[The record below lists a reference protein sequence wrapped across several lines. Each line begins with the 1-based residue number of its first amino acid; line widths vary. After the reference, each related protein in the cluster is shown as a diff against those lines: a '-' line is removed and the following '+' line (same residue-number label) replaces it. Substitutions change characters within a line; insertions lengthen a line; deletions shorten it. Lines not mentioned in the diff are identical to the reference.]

1 MSDAEKMAS
10 RRPLLLSDNQF
21 RTIARSPMR
30 SCVTCVFLLAS
41 AVPSLAN
48 LPPVHAES
56 TPPQYV
62 TKVWHTEEGLP
73 QNSVNAMLQDHRGY
87 IWIGTFG
94 GLARFDGERFTVF
107 DSANTP
113 GFGSDQIVSLYE
125 SRPGALWV
133 GTVDGGLIRL
143 QDGVATTYTERDG
156 LPNRWVTSI
165 RGDAEGQVWI
175 NTAEGHVAHFAGA
188 RLEAYPTHRGKAV
201 REFFLQAR
209 DGSMWFRCGQDVV
222 RFAADG
228 SMATLH
234 STQPN
239 VFFVHEARDGS
250 VWIALRDQYRL
261 VRYYQG
267 VFSDVSLPSVKHRE
281 LKSDLF
287 LYSFAMTEDTDG
299 ELLLRTPAGLSR
311 LVNGTLSPPEALPLP
326 ANAGELLKVRS
337 LLGDREGNIWVG
349 TIGRGLIRLR
359 RAPLTAY
366 GKDEGLSDSNFSSVF
381 QDREGR
387 IWLGGDLLYWFDG
400 HRFHRVPRMGD
411 ILSIAQTRDGDLW
424 FGGYGG
430 LYRLRSGVFNH
441 FTFGAPAVKTIFQ
454 DREGTLWVGGLTESA
469 PGGLYRFREDKLEQ
483 VPGISDVRAIVK
495 DRDGGLWL
503 GGLEGLRYMRGG
515 KVVTYDRKQGLSSN
529 SVYDIH
535 QDSTGT
541 LWVATY
547 GGGLN
552 RFRDGRF
559 KAITTEDGLPDNLL
573 LGLLEDGEGNL
584 WFSANQCVFR
594 LSLKEL
600 NDFADGK
607 ISFLSPVSY
616 GAAEG
621 MRSTESNG
629 GSPGGWITRDG
640 RIWFPTLR
648 GVVAIDPTAGNSLPP
663 PVVLEEAWANKF
675 TLARNER
682 TSVPPGNN
690 TFDFRFTALSFSA
703 PEKLHFKYRLEP
715 FEKDWVNAGTR
726 RTAHYTNMG
735 PEDYSF
741 HVLAVNNFGIW
752 SEHEASVHF
761 VLLPHF
767 YQTNWFRALC
777 AASMLIVLWCG
788 YQFRVRQLA
797 HQFNMRLE
805 ERLSERTRI
814 ARDLHDTLLQSFQG
828 LVFRFQAARYQLP
841 DRPEEA
847 SDALDSALVSA
858 DQAIAEGRSTIQ
870 ELRSGSSEESN
881 LEQMLLAT
889 GSELA
894 SSRNGGDSA
903 PSLRVIV
910 EGERRTKRAMIRE
923 EVYRIAREL
932 LRNAYRHARARNI
945 EAELR
950 YDDDAFLLIVRDDGR
965 GIDPKVLKDRG
976 RAGHWG
982 LPGTYE
988 RAEGIGAR
996 LDIWSEAGA
1005 GTEVRL
1011 TVPAAIA
1018 YEKSGDRGR
1027 FKLFRKTRIY
1037 EHRS

>member
-1 MSDAEKMAS
+1 
-10 RRPLLLSDNQF
+10 
-21 RTIARSPMR
+21 
-30 SCVTCVFLLAS
+30 
-41 AVPSLAN
+41 
-48 LPPVHAES
+48 
-56 TPPQYV
+56 
-62 TKVWHTEEGLP
+62 
-73 QNSVNAMLQDHRGY
+73 
-87 IWIGTFG
+87 
-94 GLARFDGERFTVF
+94 
-107 DSANTP
+107 
-113 GFGSDQIVSLYE
+113 
-125 SRPGALWV
+125 
-133 GTVDGGLIRL
+133 
-143 QDGVATTYTERDG
+143 
-156 LPNRWVTSI
+156 
-165 RGDAEGQVWI
+165 
-175 NTAEGHVAHFAGA
+175 
-188 RLEAYPTHRGKAV
+188 
-201 REFFLQAR
+201 
-209 DGSMWFRCGQDVV
+209 
-222 RFAADG
+222 
-228 SMATLH
+228 
-234 STQPN
+234 
-239 VFFVHEARDGS
+239 
-250 VWIALRDQYRL
+250 
-261 VRYYQG
+261 
-267 VFSDVSLPSVKHRE
+267 
-281 LKSDLF
+281 
-287 LYSFAMTEDTDG
+287 
-299 ELLLRTPAGLSR
+299 
-311 LVNGTLSPPEALPLP
+311 
-326 ANAGELLKVRS
+326 
-337 LLGDREGNIWVG
+337 
-349 TIGRGLIRLR
+349 
-359 RAPLTAY
+359 
-366 GKDEGLSDSNFSSVF
+366 
-381 QDREGR
+381 
-387 IWLGGDLLYWFDG
+387 
-400 HRFHRVPRMGD
+400 
-411 ILSIAQTRDGDLW
+411 
-424 FGGYGG
+424 
-430 LYRLRSGVFNH
+430 
-441 FTFGAPAVKTIFQ
+441 
-454 DREGTLWVGGLTESA
+454 
-469 PGGLYRFREDKLEQ
+469 
-483 VPGISDVRAIVK
+483 
-495 DRDGGLWL
+495 
-503 GGLEGLRYMRGG
+503 
-515 KVVTYDRKQGLSSN
+515 
-529 SVYDIH
+529 
-535 QDSTGT
+535 
-541 LWVATY
+541 
-547 GGGLN
+547 LN
-552 RFRDGRF
+552 RFQDGRF
-559 KAITTEDGLPDNLL
+559 KAITTQDGLPDNLL
-573 LGLLEDGEGNL
+573 LGLLEDGKGNL
-584 WFSANQCVFR
+584 WFSSNQSVFR
-594 LSLKEL
+594 LGLTEL
-600 NDFADGK
+600 NDFADAK

-648 GVVAIDPTAGNSLPP
+648 GVVAIDPAAGNRLPP

-675 TLARNER
+675 TIGRNGH

-715 FEKDWVNAGTR
+715 FDKDWVNAGTR

-735 PEDYSF
+735 PGDYSF
-741 HVLAVNNFGIW
+741 HVAAVNDYGIW
-752 SEHEASVHF
+752 SNREASVRF

-777 AASMLIVLWCG
+777 AAGMLIVLWCG

-797 HQFNMRLE
+797 HQFHMRLE

-889 GSELA
+889 GRELA
-894 SSRNGGDSA
+894 SSQNGGDSA

-923 EVYRIAREL
+923 EVHRIAREL

-950 YDDDAFLLIVRDDGR
+950 YDNDAFLLIVRDDGR

-1011 TVPAAIA
+1011 TVPAVIA

-1037 EHRS
+1037 EHRSKSDSDHGC